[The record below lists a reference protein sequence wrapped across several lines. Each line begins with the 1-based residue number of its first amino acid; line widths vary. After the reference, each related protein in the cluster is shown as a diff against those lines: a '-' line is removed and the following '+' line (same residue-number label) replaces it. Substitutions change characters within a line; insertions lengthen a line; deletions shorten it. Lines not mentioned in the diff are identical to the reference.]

1 MQHFPECMM
10 WWDYS
15 APIHFTMSTAGKDI
29 KVDNVVVDEV
39 CLFYK
44 DFPGVHIICTPLLDQ
59 Y

>member
-1 MQHFPECMM
+1 MM